1 MSLGAV
7 GGTIGTIVGLGIT
20 LAAVGLVF
28 EFAGQAI
35 ERTKPKSQR
44 RKGPLVFDT
53 SVPKGS
59 VFGGKSGVF
68 GGNQS
73 RKRSGGRTVSRRS
86 PNFLA
91 PPADRTRSDNVFGP
105 PRTPRRNG
113 GGRKR
118 KSNSFG
124 GDFF

>member
-1 MSLGAV
+1 MSLGSV

-20 LAAVGLVF
+20 LAALGLVF

-53 SVPKGS
+53 SVPRGG
-59 VFGGKSGVF
+59 VFGGRSGVF
-68 GGNQS
+68 GTNQP
-73 RKRSGGRTVSRRS
+73 RKRNGGRTVSRRS
-86 PNFLA
+86 TNFLA
-91 PPADRTRSDNVFGP
+91 PPTDRTRRSDNVFAA
-105 PRTPRRNG
+105 PRRN